1 MSRRGSLPPYETL
14 ARQLEPGAFRPLPRH
29 RPHGNR
35 VRRDARGRAAL
46 ARRRLAVGVVALL
59 LVGGVTAVLMN
70 AHARD
75 SKRVAAAAVIVTE
88 ALDGDSRPRT
98 EPTPLFA
105 TFGDIRLR
113 LPFEP
118 AVLTTLA
125 FHQASGDKARHLTS
139 LVPDTSATA
148 LKKSVDAAKA
158 ATTTAAAAFSRPV
171 EASVND
177 DGVWAGSAIR
187 LWRSDRV
194 GKPDTAADI
203 GANPGTDVYS
213 PISGSVLQARS
224 YLLYGKH
231 PDWEIHIRP
240 DGHPEL
246 DLVLIHVE
254 DVSVQA
260 GDRVIAGVTRVA
272 RVRDL
277 TKAMY
282 LQLATYTLNGGAHV
296 HVQLN
301 TVDTTGRLGE
311 LTES

>member
-1 MSRRGSLPPYETL
+1 MSRRGLLPPYGTL
-14 ARQLEPGAFRPLPRH
+14 ARQLEPGPSSPLPRR

-35 VRRDARGRAAL
+35 ARRDARRRAAL
-46 ARRRLAVGVVALL
+46 ARRRLAVGVIALL
-59 LVGGVTAVLMN
+59 LVGGVTIALLN
-70 AHARD
+70 THTQD
-75 SKRVAAAAVIVTE
+75 SKRVASAAVVAE
-88 ALDGDSRPRT
+88 ASDGDSRPQT

-105 TFGDIRLR
+105 TFDDIKFR

-118 AVLTTLA
+118 AVVTTLA

-139 LVPDTSATA
+139 LVSDTSAGA
-148 LKKSVDAAKA
+148 LKEAVDAAKA
-158 ATTTAAAAFSRPV
+158 DTATAAAAFSARAGGP
-171 EASVND
+171 AD
-177 DGVWAGSAIR
+177 GDGVWTGSAIR
-187 LWRSDRV
+187 LWRSNRT
-194 GKPDTAADI
+194 GEPDTAVDI
-203 GANPGTDVYS
+203 GANPGTDVYA

-224 YLLYGKH
+224 YMLYGKH

-260 GDRVIAGVTRVA
+260 GDRVVAGVTRIA
-272 RVRDL
+272 AVRDL
-277 TKAMY
+277 TKVMY

-296 HVQLN
+296 HIQLN
-301 TVDTTGRLGE
+301 AVEATGRLEE

>member
-1 MSRRGSLPPYETL
+1 
-14 ARQLEPGAFRPLPRH
+14 
-29 RPHGNR
+29 
-35 VRRDARGRAAL
+35 V
-46 ARRRLAVGVVALL
+46 L
-59 LVGGVTAVLMN
+59 LVGGVTAALLN
-70 AHARD
+70 AHTEG
-75 SKRVAAAAVIVTE
+75 SKRVAVARIV
-88 ALDGDSRPRT
+88 ADASDGDSRPRT

-105 TFGDIRLR
+105 TFDDVSFR

-125 FHQASGDKARHLTS
+125 FHQASSDKARHLTS
-139 LVPDTSATA
+139 LVTDTSASA
-148 LKKSVDAAKA
+148 LKRSVDAARA
-158 ATTTAAAAFSRPV
+158 ATTTAAAMFSNP
-171 EASVND
+171 AGTQADDD
-177 DGVWAGSAIR
+177 DGVWTGSAIR
-187 LWRSDRV
+187 LWRSGRA
-194 GKPDTAADI
+194 GEPDTAADI

-260 GDRVIAGVTRVA
+260 GDRVIAGVTRIA
-272 RVRDL
+272 AVRDL
-277 TKAMY
+277 TKVMY

-296 HVQLN
+296 HIQLN
-301 TVDTTGRLGE
+301 AVGTTGRIEE

>member
-1 MSRRGSLPPYETL
+1 MRRRDSLPPYATL
-14 ARQLEPGAFRPLPRH
+14 ARQLEPIASAPVPRR

-35 VRRDARGRAAL
+35 PRRDARRRAAL
-46 ARRRLAVGVVALL
+46 ARRRLAVGVIAVLLVSGVTTALL
-59 LVGGVTAVLMN
+59 RS
-70 AHARD
+70 HAQD
-75 SKRVAAAAVIVTE
+75 SKRVAVARVVAE
-88 ALDGDSRPRT
+88 ASDGDSRPQT

-105 TFGDIRLR
+105 VFDDITFR

-125 FHQASGDKARHLTS
+125 FHQASSDKARNLTS
-139 LVPDTSATA
+139 LVPDTSASA
-148 LKKSVDAAKA
+148 LKRSVDAARVDT
-158 ATTTAAAAFSRPV
+158 ATAAAFSERVGPS
-171 EASVND
+171 END
-177 DGVWAGSAIR
+177 DGVWTGSAIR
-187 LWRSDRV
+187 LWRTDRT
-194 GKPDTAADI
+194 GEPDTAADI

-213 PISGSVLQARS
+213 PISGTVLQARS
-224 YLLYGKH
+224 YMLYGKH

-260 GDRVIAGVTRVA
+260 GDRVIAGVTRIA
-272 RVRDL
+272 AIRDL
-277 TKAMY
+277 TTAMY

-296 HVQLN
+296 HIQLN
-301 TVDTTGRLGE
+301 AVETTGRIEE

>member
-1 MSRRGSLPPYETL
+1 M
-14 ARQLEPGAFRPLPRH
+14 
-29 RPHGNR
+29 
-35 VRRDARGRAAL
+35 V
-46 ARRRLAVGVVALL
+46 L
-59 LVGGVTAVLMN
+59 LVGGVTAALLN
-70 AHARD
+70 ARAED
-75 SKRVAAAAVIVTE
+75 SRRVAVARIVAE
-88 ALDGDSRPRT
+88 ASDGDSRPKT

-105 TFGDIRLR
+105 TCDDIRFR

-125 FHQASGDKARHLTS
+125 FHQASGDKARRLTS
-139 LVPDTSATA
+139 LVPDTSADA
-148 LKKSVDAAKA
+148 LKAAVDAAKTGTA
-158 ATTTAAAAFSRPV
+158 TAAAFAERVGPSQ
-171 EASVND
+171 ND
-177 DGVWAGSAIR
+177 DGIWTGNAIR
-187 LWRSDRV
+187 LWRTDRT
-194 GKPDTAADI
+194 GEPDTAADI

-213 PISGSVLQARS
+213 PISGTVLQARS
-224 YLLYGKH
+224 YMLYGKH

-260 GDRVIAGVTRVA
+260 GDRVIAGVTRIA
-272 RVRDL
+272 AVRDL
-277 TKAMY
+277 TKVMY

-301 TVDTTGRLGE
+301 AVEASGRIEE

>member
-1 MSRRGSLPPYETL
+1 MPRR
-14 ARQLEPGAFRPLPRH
+14 

-35 VRRDARGRAAL
+35 ARRDARRRATL
-46 ARRRLAVGVVALL
+46 ARRRLAIGVVVVLL
-59 LVGGVTAVLMN
+59 AGGVTAALLN

-75 SKRVAAAAVIVTE
+75 SKRVAAAVIVAE
-88 ALDGDSRPRT
+88 ASDGDSRPQA

-105 TFGDIRLR
+105 TFDDIRFR

-139 LVPDTSATA
+139 LVPDTSAAA

-158 ATTTAAAAFSRPV
+158 DTATMAAAFSSPV
-171 EASVND
+171 GASAND
-177 DGVWAGSAIR
+177 DGVWTGSAIR
-187 LWRSDRV
+187 LWRSDRT
-194 GKPDTAADI
+194 GEPDTAADI
-203 GANPGTDVYS
+203 GANPGTDVFS
-213 PISGSVLQARS
+213 PISGRVLLARS

-240 DGHPEL
+240 DAHPEL
-246 DLVLIHVE
+246 DLVMIHVE
-254 DVSVQA
+254 DVSVQV
-260 GDRVIAGVTRVA
+260 GDRVLAGVTRVA

-277 TKAMY
+277 TKVMY

-296 HVQLN
+296 HIQLN
-301 TVDTTGRLGE
+301 TVETAERIGDLIE
-311 LTES
+311 Q

>member
-1 MSRRGSLPPYETL
+1 VSRKGPLLPYESL
-14 ARQLEPGAFRPLPRH
+14 GHQLEPVARPLPRH
-29 RPHGNR
+29 RPRGSHAHRNA
-35 VRRDARGRAAL
+35 RRRAAA
-46 ARRRLAVGVVALL
+46 ARRRLAVGIVALL
-59 LVGGVTAVLMN
+59 VAGGVTAALLN
-70 AHARD
+70 ARAED
-75 SKRVAAAAVIVTE
+75 SKQVAVARIV
-88 ALDGDSRPRT
+88 ADASDGDSRPKT

-105 TFGDIRLR
+105 TFDDIVFR

-125 FHQASGDKARHLTS
+125 FHQASNDKARHLTS
-139 LVPDTSATA
+139 LVPDASASA
-148 LKKSVDAAKA
+148 LKRSVDAARA
-158 ATTTAAAAFSRPV
+158 ATTPAAASLSR
-171 EASVND
+171 AAGTTAD
-177 DGVWAGSAIR
+177 GDGVWTGSAIR
-187 LWRSDRV
+187 LWRSGRA
-194 GKPDTAADI
+194 GEPDTAADI

-213 PISGSVLQARS
+213 PISGRILQARS

-254 DVSVQA
+254 DVSVRA
-260 GDRVIAGVTRVA
+260 GDRVIAGVTRIA

-277 TKAMY
+277 TKVMY

-296 HVQLN
+296 HIQLN
-301 TVDTTGRLGE
+301 AVDATGRIEE